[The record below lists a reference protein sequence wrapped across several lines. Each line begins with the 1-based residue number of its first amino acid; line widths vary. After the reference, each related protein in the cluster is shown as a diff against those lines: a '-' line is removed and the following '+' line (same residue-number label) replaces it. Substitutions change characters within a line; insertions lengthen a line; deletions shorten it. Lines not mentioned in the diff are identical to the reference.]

1 MPDLQIEP
9 SIPDVLPTPVLR
21 FAGGTLVLEGLP
33 KAVLARLFG
42 EGLWARDPRA
52 GVWRADA
59 MAYPGVAALLNH
71 KGVAVRDEVPQWRS
85 VRWREH
91 RIHPLRPEQEAARRA
106 WLETRRGTVVMPT
119 GTGKTEVALSILE
132 ETAVSTL
139 IVAPV
144 RDLMYQWHRRILRS
158 LGVDAGII
166 GDNTFNVRPVSVTTY
181 DSACIHMEKL
191 GAHFQL
197 LVFDEC
203 HHLPGPMRSDAAR
216 MSAAPWRLG
225 LTATLERA
233 DGRHPLLDGLI
244 GPVVYRMPLS
254 AARGKTLA
262 EYEVVRVAI
271 HLSEEEQRL
280 YDRLSLQVRRFV
292 ADRRVADPAFTWE
305 SACAQTGEDIEA
317 RKAHKA
323 FLIKRAVE
331 DRAEEKLRVLE
342 DLFRLHQEER
352 VIVFTGSNAMAR
364 AVSLRFLLPCLL
376 SHCGKKER
384 LEILE
389 GLQSGTYPALVANQV
404 LDEGVDLPEAK
415 VAVVLG
421 GLSSTR
427 QAKQRLGRILRKTGE
442 ARATLYEVV
451 CQDTKEEE
459 RSRKRRH
466 SDAYPRASRRRP
478 RGARRA
484 DGGSR

>member
-1 MPDLQIEP
+1 MPDLQPEP
-9 SIPDVLPTPVLR
+9 SIPDALPTPVLR
-21 FAGGTLVLEGLP
+21 FAGGTLILEGLP
-33 KAVLARLFG
+33 KAALARLFG
-42 EGLWARDPRA
+42 EGLWAWDSRA
-52 GVWRADA
+52 SVWRADA
-59 MAYPGVAALLNH
+59 MAYATVYARLKARGVAFQ
-71 KGVAVRDEVPQWRS
+71 DEVPQWRP
-85 VRWREH
+85 VRWGENH
-91 RIHPLRPEQEAARRA
+91 IHPLRPEQEAARRA
-106 WLETRRGTVVMPT
+106 WLETRRGTVIMPT

-132 ETAVSTL
+132 ETAVATL
-139 IVAPV
+139 VVAPV
-144 RDLMYQWHRRILRS
+144 RDLMYQWHRRILGA

-166 GDNTFNVRPVSVTTY
+166 GDSTFNVRPVSVTTY

-203 HHLPGPMRSDAAR
+203 HHLPGPLRSDAAR

-233 DGRHPLLDGLI
+233 DGRHQLLDGLI
-244 GPVVYRMPLS
+244 GPVVYQMALA

-262 EYEVVRVAI
+262 EYEVVRIPV
-271 HLSEEEQRL
+271 HLSEEEQSL

-292 ADRRVADPAFTWE
+292 ADRRVADPSFTWE
-305 SACAQTGEDIEA
+305 SACAQTGEDPEA
-317 RKAHKA
+317 RKVHKA

-331 DRAEEKLRVLE
+331 DRAQEKLRVLE

-352 VIVFTGSNAMAR
+352 VIVFTGTNAMAR
-364 AVSLRFLLPCLL
+364 EVSLRFLLPCLL

-389 GLQSGTYPALVANQV
+389 GLQRGIYPALVANQV

-421 GLSSTR
+421 GMSSTR
-427 QAKQRLGRILRKTGE
+427 QAKQRLGRILRRTGE

-451 CQDTKEEE
+451 CLDTKEEE
-459 RSRKRRH
+459 RSRTRRR
-466 SDAYPRASRRRP
+466 SDAYPRASRRQP
-478 RGARRA
+478 RGQ
-484 DGGSR
+484 GGRTVSR